1 MMPLTKFELPFG
13 LVFCIFSGIISAM
26 ESKQLYLF
34 GSQSQPGK
42 KPLRYKVVL
51 PLDALILL
59 TAVLIIFLVF
69 AFSLG
74 IERGRNLALRSFET
88 NKESALLVEEKDA
101 TPQEPIQEAFI
112 RPQAENNQN
121 KEDDEE
127 AKLYRIQVASFCKE
141 ITAEKEAES
150 LKDKGYS
157 VLVLTKGKYAVVYVG
172 GFKNENQAKETL
184 QVLKKTYK
192 DCILRRL

>member
-1 MMPLTKFELPFG
+1 
-13 LVFCIFSGIISAM
+13 M

-34 GSQSQPGK
+34 GAQNEPEK
-42 KPLRYKVVL
+42 KSLRYKVVL

-74 IERGRNLALRSFET
+74 IERGKNIAMRSSDTNNESTLLAEQNLTADQ
-88 NKESALLVEEKDA
+88 K
-101 TPQEPIQEAFI
+101 PIQQAFI
-112 RPQAENNQN
+112 RPQAESSKN
-121 KEDDEE
+121 KEKNDEE
-127 AKLYRIQVASFCKE
+127 ETKLYHIQVASFCKE
-141 ITAEKEAES
+141 VTAEKEAEN
-150 LKDKGYS
+150 LKDKGYQ

-184 QVLKKTYK
+184 QVLKKTYS